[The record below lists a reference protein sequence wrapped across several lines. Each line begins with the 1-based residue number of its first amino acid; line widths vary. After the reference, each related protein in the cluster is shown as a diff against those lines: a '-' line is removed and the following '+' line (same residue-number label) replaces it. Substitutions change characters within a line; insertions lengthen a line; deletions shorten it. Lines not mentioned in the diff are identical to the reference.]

1 MKKLKNILLE
11 AKAKKPDYIDLDKD
25 GDTEESMKKAAADKN
40 SMKEEED
47 ADTCPECGNSPCTCE
62 DESVDMN
69 VLNMSSLD
77 EYGDDET
84 HSIHSDSPK
93 NSESDVREKEIT
105 EAFWNR
111 VKGNLHGHEYILR
124 EAFRK

>member
-1 MKKLKNILLE
+1 MKKLKDIILE
-11 AKAKKPDYIDLDKD
+11 AKAKKPDYIDLDND
-25 GDTEESMKKAAADKN
+25 GDTEESMKKAAADKKT
-40 SMKEEED
+40 MKEED
-47 ADTCPECGNSPCTCE
+47 DSADM
-62 DESVDMN
+62 D
-69 VLNMSSLD
+69 VLNMSGID

-84 HSIHSDSPK
+84 HMTDTERPK
-93 NSESDVREKEIT
+93 NAKSDVREKEVT